1 VLSQSAHGAV
11 LTVTKEATRTALGLS
26 ASTAMYGK
34 EQAVRITAAVHPQY
48 AGAVAGKVR
57 ITMGTTTVCTITL
70 SGGKGGCS
78 LTARQ
83 LPPGRHILTAA
94 YAASAD
100 FAGSVSAVKTLTIA
114 K

>member
-1 VLSQSAHGAV
+1 
-11 LTVTKEATRTALGLS
+11 
-26 ASTAMYGK
+26 
-34 EQAVRITAAVHPQY
+34 
-48 AGAVAGKVR
+48 
-57 ITMGTTTVCTITL
+57 VCTITL